1 MMTLTAFLSLK
12 EKSVLPSLADA
23 KNRFISDSLTK
34 MHHMQSGLSAMIQ
47 LVLFLWS
54 SEKHNL
60 NLALVVSTSLEKMI
74 SFTAFLSFE

>member
-23 KNRFISDSLTK
+23 ENRCISDSLTK
-34 MHHMQSGLSAMIQ
+34 MHHMQSGFSAMIQ

-74 SFTAFLSFE
+74 PFTAFLSFE